1 MAAPVKRQTMA
12 EATKKPIEPGLLS
25 RAVAGVRYAL
35 TGKTPVDWFGPGDP
49 MPPIAQDQAIGRQFD
64 YPVRQNIIMSP
75 RAGENTTFDQLRS
88 VADNCDVLR
97 LAIETRKDQLVKLG
111 WNITPKDEKKTS
123 DSRCDEVI
131 EFFRKPD
138 RIHLWESWIRMLLED
153 LFVLDAPCVYVRPT
167 LGGKPYSLDLIDGS
181 TIKPLIDDTGR
192 QPQDIDAV
200 AFQQY
205 LKGLPAVDYTNR
217 DMIYMPRNPRTNRL
231 YGMGPVEQVMF
242 TVNIAMRRALHQ
254 LQFYTE
260 GNIPEALIGVPETW
274 NPDQIRQFQDYW
286 DSINEG
292 NTAQRRHALF
302 VPGAFKMQE
311 TKAGVLADK
320 FDEWLARIVCY
331 AFSLSPQPFVAM
343 MNRSTAETA
352 HDSAIE
358 EGLQPIMQW
367 VKAVHDTIIQ
377 ERFGYTDLQFSWEQ
391 DEVIKP
397 EVKAGIIDKQLRNGT
412 ITINEARALDAREPV
427 EGGDEPIIITAQGG
441 VLLKDILNPPEP
453 PPPIVMAHPG
463 LPGAPTP
470 PEGPGGKEKE
480 KEPPPTDKEALGKIK
495 KALPPIDRGRPS
507 IVRLQIK
514 MEKAVRA
521 FLAKQ
526 GKAVARQLTDATG
539 KAEEDPEAKARRTL
553 SNLDLDGWDVLAGDI
568 DSLLEEILKD
578 GAFSALAQ
586 VGIEDAVDSLV
597 TLVNKQAV
605 EYAEAR
611 SAELVGMRW
620 VDGELVENPDAEWAI
635 TESTREMLRTD
646 VTMAMSTG
654 MSNDDLADMIENN
667 YAFSEARSMMIA
679 RTETAFADVAGNMVG
694 YRESGV
700 VKSKKWIVGGACCE
714 LCQELEGVIVDLD
727 DSFPSGGGDGPP
739 LHPNCRCDVSPVVD
753 DKEQED
759 EGE

>member
-1 MAAPVKRQTMA
+1 MSKT
-12 EATKKPIEPGLLS
+12 PIDQSLIA

-35 TGKTPVDWFGPGDP
+35 TGKTPVDWFGPGEP
-49 MPPIAQDQAIGRQFD
+49 LPPIAQDQAIGRQFD
-64 YPVRQNIIMSP
+64 YPVRQNIILARRS
-75 RAGENTTFDQLRS
+75 GENTTFEQLR
-88 VADNCDVLR
+88 AIAENCDVLR
-97 LAIETRKDQLVKLG
+97 LAIETRKDQLAKLG
-111 WNITPKDEKKTS
+111 WSITPKDEKATH
-123 DSRCDEVI
+123 DSRCDEI
-131 EFFRKPD
+131 TEFLRKPD
-138 RIHLWESWIRMLLED
+138 KIHLWETWIRMLLED
-153 LFVLDAPCVYVRPT
+153 LFVMDAPCIYVRPT
-167 LGGKPYSLDLIDGS
+167 LGEKPYSLDLIDGA
-181 TIKPLIDDTGR
+181 TIKPLIDESGR
-192 QPQDIDAV
+192 QPHDIEDI
-200 AFQQY
+200 AFQQFF
-205 LKGLPAVDYTNR
+205 KGLPAVNYTNR
-217 DMIYMPRNPRTNRL
+217 ELLYVPRNPRTNRL
-231 YGMGPVEQVMF
+231 YGFGPVEQVMF

-260 GNIPEALIGVPETW
+260 GNIPEALIGVPEEW

-286 DSINEG
+286 DSILEG
-292 NTAQRRHALF
+292 QTGRRRHAKF
-302 VPGAFKMQE
+302 VPGAFKIQE
-311 TKAGVLADK
+311 TKSGVLMDK

-352 HDSAIE
+352 QEAALE

-367 VKAVHDTIIQ
+367 VKSIHDTIIQ
-377 ERFGYTDLQFSWEQ
+377 ERFGYTDLQFMWEAG
-391 DEVIKP
+391 EVIKP
-397 EVKAGIIDKQLRNGT
+397 EIKAVIIDKQLRNGT
-412 ITINEARALDAREPV
+412 ITINEARALDARDPI
-427 EGGDEPIIITAQGG
+427 EGGDEPLIITAQGG

-453 PPPIVMAHPG
+453 PPPIVMSNPG
-463 LPGAPTP
+463 LPGATP
-470 PEGPGGKEKE
+470 PQSGQGQKE
-480 KEPPPTDKEALGKIK
+480 KEPPQSDKEALGKAK

-507 IVRLQIK
+507 IVRLQLK
-514 MEKAVRA
+514 LEKVVTV

-526 GKAVARQLTDATG
+526 GKAVAQRVIDAVG
-539 KAEEDPEAKARRTL
+539 KAEEDPEEKARRIIA
-553 SNLDLDGWDVLAGDI
+553 NLAIDGWDVLAGDVDI
-568 DSLLEEILKD
+568 VLEEILKD
-578 GAFSALAQ
+578 GAFLALAQ
-586 VGIEDAVDSLV
+586 VGVEDAVESLV

-635 TESTREMLRTD
+635 TESTRDMLRTD

-654 MSNDDLADMIENN
+654 MSNDDLADLIENN

-739 LHPNCRCDVSPVVD
+739 LHPNCRCDIVPVLNN
-753 DKEQED
+753 EES
-759 EGE
+759 EGYADVTEN